1 MTHAKPGTRGTALA
15 MREDFDQSFARRL
28 VEDPPRESLL
38 AVRVGGDPY
47 AIRIADI
54 LGLHVDRHVV
64 ALPSARREF
73 LGVAGF
79 RGQIAPVYDLAAM
92 LGYTRARPAMPRW
105 MVSLRHGEPIA
116 FAFDAFDHLFT
127 VEAQHV
133 ARSADAERAGQPDRP
148 HLRDVAHDGTAIR
161 PIIQLQSTLS
171 VIQGFCGPSFNERSD
186 EQ

>member
-1 MTHAKPGTRGTALA
+1 
-15 MREDFDQSFARRL
+15 MREDFDQSFARL
-28 VEDPPRESLL
+28 LAEDPPSESLL
-38 AVRVGGDPY
+38 AIRVGGDPY

-54 LGLHVDRHVV
+54 QGLHVDRHVV

-73 LGVAGF
+73 LGVVGF

-92 LGYTRARPAMPRW
+92 LGYTRARPVMPRW
-105 MVSLRHGEPIA
+105 MVSLRHREPIA

-127 VEAQHV
+127 LAAQQTPSVAGSAGVDVDVEAH
-133 ARSADAERAGQPDRP
+133 AERAGPPDRP
-148 HLRDVAHDGTAIR
+148 HLRDVARDGAAIR

-171 VIQGFCGPSFNERSD
+171 VIQGFCGSSFNERSE

>member
-1 MTHAKPGTRGTALA
+1 MTPAEPNVRGTALA
-15 MREDFDQSFARRL
+15 MREDFDQSFARL
-28 VEDPPRESLL
+28 PAEDPPRESLL
-38 AVRVGGDPY
+38 AVRVVGDPY

-54 LGLHVDRHVV
+54 LGLHVDRHIVT
-64 ALPSARREF
+64 LPSARREF

-127 VEAQHV
+127 VEAQQI
-133 ARSADAERAGQPDRP
+133 ARSAQAQRAQQPDRP
-148 HLRDVAHDGTAIR
+148 HLRDVALDGTAIR

-171 VIQGFCGPSFNERSD
+171 VIQGFCGSSFNERSD